1 MRNNRQCCTFTRQPC
16 SLISSFVPLLYRKS
30 SVASFRATG
39 GKLSLSFLFESQVV
53 STSFVF
59 HLRLLSIR
67 RYQMLPYRENIP
79 QNLVFLNV
87 RKKKELIFIDNCWND
102 TMNNNRSK
110 NISFLFFSF
119 RELRKFYSFP
129 PSRKI
134 FFLLRENPIQFDRI
148 GSRNGKTFSTNQLKR
163 NAWFSGYCR
172 DIARP
177 R

>member
-87 RKKKELIFIDNCWND
+87 RKRKKKELIFIDNCWND

-119 RELRKFYSFP
+119 RELRKFYSSP
-129 PSRKI
+129 PFSKDSPSLAGKSNSIRSNWE
-134 FFLLRENPIQFDRI
+134 RENVLDE
-148 GSRNGKTFSTNQLKR
+148 ST
-163 NAWFSGYCR
+163 
-172 DIARP
+172 
-177 R
+177 

>member
-59 HLRLLSIR
+59 HLRFLSIR
-67 RYQMLPYRENIP
+67 RYRLPYRENIP

-129 PSRKI
+129 FSKDSLSLAGKSNSIRSNRI
-134 FFLLRENPIQFDRI
+134 EERENVLDE
-148 GSRNGKTFSTNQLKR
+148 ST
-163 NAWFSGYCR
+163 
-172 DIARP
+172 
-177 R
+177 